1 MQLWRKGR
9 GQAKIRCWEPW
20 SRKRSC
26 WLGDCIAIA
35 YIMPAEIL
43 QSHIYIGVQLRST
56 AVSRSLCP
64 GILRLLGSHRNMIA
78 VDACHEPQ
86 GKKEHGILR
95 SVGSRDEDSRSR
107 ELAASAS
114 LDSSRPGQQHIPS
127 QYPMMNRPGTERH
140 APTHDEIRLRL
151 YSTSRPAAGWMEG
164 LGCTCLWRIT
174 WATRSLDY
182 SSPGPK

>member
-26 WLGDCIAIA
+26 WLGDCIA

-43 QSHIYIGVQLRST
+43 QSPIYIGVQLRST

-164 LGCTCLWRIT
+164 LGCTCLCRIT

>member
-1 MQLWRKGR
+1 M
-9 GQAKIRCWEPW
+9 
-20 SRKRSC
+20 RSKNN
-26 WLGDCIAIA
+26 
-35 YIMPAEIL
+35 
-43 QSHIYIGVQLRST
+43 

-114 LDSSRPGQQHIPS
+114 LDSSRPRPRPGKQQS
-127 QYPMMNRPGTERH
+127 RPMMNKTWDGR
-140 APTHDEIRLRL
+140 
-151 YSTSRPAAGWMEG
+151 STLPAVWMEDRG
-164 LGCTCLWRIT
+164 PRFAAVCVSAGIT
-174 WATRSLDY
+174 WEGDSITRLLEAWAARAK
-182 SSPGPK
+182 PKAPR

>member
-1 MQLWRKGR
+1 
-9 GQAKIRCWEPW
+9 
-20 SRKRSC
+20 
-26 WLGDCIAIA
+26 
-35 YIMPAEIL
+35 
-43 QSHIYIGVQLRST
+43 
-56 AVSRSLCP
+56 
-64 GILRLLGSHRNMIA
+64 MIA

-86 GKKEHGILR
+86 GKKKEHGILR

-151 YSTSRPAAGWMEG
+151 YSTSRPEPGGWRG
-164 LGCTCLWRIT
+164 LGCTCLCRIT